1 MSFLIIDK
9 ASAVIDEE
17 KAKELGRKIKKAEFD
32 YNDFLDQMNQIKKM
46 GGMASIMSMM
56 PGMGQLKGLDL
67 DENEKTMGRVEA
79 IILSM
84 TAEERRNPDLMN
96 PSRKKRIAQGAGV
109 DIAEVNRLVKQF
121 GAYEKADETASGH
134 GRWRKTQGSWR
145 TRRYA
150 WQDEAAVLNKC

>member
-1 MSFLIIDK
+1 MSFRIIDK

-67 DENEKTMGRVEA
+67 DENEKPMGPRGGDHPFDDE
-79 IILSM
+79 
-84 TAEERRNPDLMN
+84 AEERAQPGHLMN
-96 PSRKKRIAQGAGV
+96 PSRKKRIAAG
-109 DIAEVNRLVKQF
+109 RRR
-121 GAYEKADETASGH
+121 GH
-134 GRWRKTQGSWR
+134 RRSQPLGKTVRSI
-145 TRRYA
+145 
-150 WQDEAAVLNKC
+150 